1 MRTRSFKGRSCWG
14 PGVGVLLEIKGKP
27 NGSPCSMPLASA
39 RARYWQQSGWA
50 EKEEK
55 GRGSCVICLGPWS
68 CVFAEVE
75 WWDSQ
80 GSELA
85 SLDWW
90 AGDTCLGAI

>member
-1 MRTRSFKGRSCWG
+1 MGLRAPCPWPRPG
-14 PGVGVLLEIKGKP
+14 PGTGK
-27 NGSPCSMPLASA
+27 
-39 RARYWQQSGWA
+39 SGWA

-55 GRGSCVICLGPWS
+55 GRGPCVTCLGPWS

-75 WWDSQ
+75 WRDSQ

-85 SLDWW
+85 SLNWW